1 MIDHESISKEVMKLE
16 RQLRDIQYR
25 NVMLRW
31 AKFEL
36 KEKSYSNLVVR
47 LHDSLDN
54 RQRKL
59 ETALE
64 NFDED
69 SHRIKSKIPVNAS
82 SPVFLKPKTI
92 LLSPEARRIL
102 NRLKVESGESAYTFS
117 DGLEFLI
124 KQNKGIWAE
133 IPNRLK

>member
-1 MIDHESISKEVMKLE
+1 MVEEAQNIKISARAWEL
-16 RQLRDIQYR
+16 
-25 NVMLRW
+25 LRW

-36 KEKSYSNLVVR
+36 KEKSYSNVVVR
-47 LHDSLDN
+47 LNNSLDN

-59 ETALE
+59 ENELK

-69 SHRIKSKIPVNAS
+69 RHRIKSKIPENAS
-82 SPVFLKPKTI
+82 NPVFLKPKTI

-102 NRLKVESGESAYTFS
+102 NRLKLESRESAYTFS

-124 KQNKGIWAE
+124 RQNESLWAE
-133 IPNRLK
+133 IPKRLK

>member
-1 MIDHESISKEVMKLE
+1 MVKEAQNIKISARAWEL
-16 RQLRDIQYR
+16 
-25 NVMLRW
+25 LRW

-36 KEKSYSNLVVR
+36 KEKSYSNVVVR

-59 ETALE
+59 ENELK

-69 SHRIKSKIPVNAS
+69 RHRIKSKIPENAS
-82 SPVFLKPKTI
+82 SPVYLKPKTI

-102 NRLKVESGESAYTFS
+102 NRLKLV
-117 DGLEFLI
+117 
-124 KQNKGIWAE
+124 
-133 IPNRLK
+133 